1 MIPISIPK
9 LNKKETKLAIDAIKS
24 GYIAHGK
31 YIEEFE
37 KKFSKF
43 CNRKYGVT
51 CSNGT
56 VALYLAIKAL
66 NLPEDSEV
74 ILPSMTILSCL
85 TAVTENNLIPV
96 FCDIDAKTLNVDFES
111 IREKIN
117 NKTSAIIVVNTYGL
131 TVNVD
136 YITQLKND
144 YPSIKIIEDASESHG
159 AKYDNKIAGSI
170 GDISTF
176 SFYANKIITTGEGGM
191 VLTDDEEVY
200 NRLLKLRNLNFVDRK
215 KYIHSDV
222 GFNFR
227 MTNIQCALG
236 IGQLENIDKTIKH
249 RRRIAKK
256 YNKFFKNNSY
266 IELPFEDEKYYNVY
280 WYYTIRINK
289 NYNKV
294 LESLESKE
302 IDYRHFF
309 YPLHKQS
316 FVNSNETLQNSED
329 AFSTGLILPTFTD
342 LTSKEIKFISETIL
356 DAIGS

>member
-66 NLPEDSEV
+66 NLPEGSEV

-144 YPSIKIIEDASESHG
+144 YPSIKIIEDAPESHG
-159 AKYDNKIAGSI
+159 AKYDNKIAWVS
-170 GDISTF
+170 
-176 SFYANKIITTGEGGM
+176 
-191 VLTDDEEVY
+191 
-200 NRLLKLRNLNFVDRK
+200 
-215 KYIHSDV
+215 
-222 GFNFR
+222 
-227 MTNIQCALG
+227 
-236 IGQLENIDKTIKH
+236 
-249 RRRIAKK
+249 
-256 YNKFFKNNSY
+256 
-266 IELPFEDEKYYNVY
+266 
-280 WYYTIRINK
+280 
-289 NYNKV
+289 
-294 LESLESKE
+294 
-302 IDYRHFF
+302 
-309 YPLHKQS
+309 
-316 FVNSNETLQNSED
+316 
-329 AFSTGLILPTFTD
+329 
-342 LTSKEIKFISETIL
+342 
-356 DAIGS
+356 